1 MNTYLNVLRQYAR
14 FGGRARRR
22 EYWTFVLVN
31 TLVGFGLTRLAGYL
45 SPDLGV
51 RGPSLNVGTVLYWV
65 FTVATALPTL
75 AVTVRR
81 LHDTG
86 RSGWWLLGYVAFL
99 LACFLSTGTSV
110 GVFSGLLFLLGLIVM
125 AVSLAQNSAPGRNR
139 WGDSPKGEGVSG
151 LSSPR

>member
-65 FTVATALPTL
+65 FTVATAAHPGRDGSAATRYGPQRLVAAGLRRVLVGLLPEHGNVSRSL
-75 AVTVRR
+75 FGSAV
-81 LHDTG
+81 
-86 RSGWWLLGYVAFL
+86 
-99 LACFLSTGTSV
+99 SV
-110 GVFSGLLFLLGLIVM
+110 GPDRDGRESGAEQCAG
-125 AVSLAQNSAPGRNR
+125 P
-139 WGDSPKGEGVSG
+139 
-151 LSSPR
+151 